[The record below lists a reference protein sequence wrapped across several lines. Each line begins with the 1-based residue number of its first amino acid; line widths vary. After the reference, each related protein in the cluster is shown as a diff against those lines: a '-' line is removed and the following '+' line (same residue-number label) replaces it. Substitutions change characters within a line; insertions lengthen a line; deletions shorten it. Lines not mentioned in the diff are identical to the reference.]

1 MSIEI
6 KRVKGGDT
14 RSCEKN
20 ISKEELLESTEQ
32 HIDDVRKAI
41 MWMIMELFM
50 SSSKHD
56 YTKVRLIDEFYNDF
70 SYAVK
75 NKTDFKDSDWYKMH
89 ISTERHHIDKI
100 CPDNINLFDVLEHI
114 ADIVMAG
121 LSRTGKFYDDE
132 ISPDILIKAYQNTI
146 NKLKDNVK
154 IIDG

>member
-14 RSCEKN
+14 RSCEKD

-75 NKTDFKDSDWYKMH
+75 NKTDFIIQRGIWGILLFEGIFYTDS
-89 ISTERHHIDKI
+89 
-100 CPDNINLFDVLEHI
+100 LFYFE
-114 ADIVMAG
+114 
-121 LSRTGKFYDDE
+121 K
-132 ISPDILIKAYQNTI
+132 
-146 NKLKDNVK
+146 
-154 IIDG
+154 